1 MGTKLFQL
9 IHSGETVKLAT
20 CKRIIP
26 AEAFSELLSLEDLR
40 NKMEED
46 GKLYREEALRA
57 CEALKEA
64 AKKEGYEAGFAEW
77 AKHVAALEK
86 QRDEVRGEINKVV
99 GPLALQAAKKIV
111 GREMDVSPDAVVD
124 IIKSS
129 LKSVAQHKQILIY
142 VNPKEL
148 ETIEGKKESIKEVF
162 EKLESLSIRPRE
174 DIKPGGCVIET
185 EQGIIN
191 AQLENKWEALERAF
205 LSMGAGKKL

>member
-1 MGTKLFQL
+1 MGTTLFQL
-9 IHSGETVKLAT
+9 IHSGDTVKLGT

-26 AEAFSELLSLEDLR
+26 AEAFSELLSLEGLR
-40 NKMEED
+40 HKIEED
-46 GKLYREEALRA
+46 AQKSREETLRE
-57 CEALKEA
+57 CETVKAA

-77 AKHVAALEK
+77 AKQVAALEK

-111 GREMDVSPDAVVD
+111 GRELEVAPDAVAD

-129 LKSVAQHKQILIY
+129 LKAIAQHKQILIY

-148 ETIEGKKESIKEVF
+148 ETIEGQKESLKAVF

-185 EQGIIN
+185 ELGIIN

-205 LSMGAGKKL
+205 LSMGAGNKP

>member
-1 MGTKLFQL
+1 MGTTLFQL
-9 IHSGETVKLAT
+9 VHSGDTVKLGT
-20 CKRIIP
+20 SKRIIP
-26 AEAFSELLSLEDLR
+26 AEAFSELLTLEGLR
-40 NKMEED
+40 NKIEED
-46 GKLYREEALRA
+46 AKKHREETLRE
-57 CEALKEA
+57 CEALKAA
-64 AKKEGYEAGFAEW
+64 AKKEGYDAGFAEW
-77 AKHVAALEK
+77 ARHVAALEK
-86 QRDEVRGEINKVV
+86 QRDEVRGEVNKVV

-111 GREMDVSPDAVVD
+111 GRELEVAPDVVVD

-148 ETIEGKKESIKEVF
+148 EMIDAKKEGLKEVF
-162 EKLESLSIRPRE
+162 ERLESLSIRPRE

-205 LSMGAGKKL
+205 LSMGKEKKA